1 MSMRVLSWSGP
12 KGGQIDVSFDDE
24 YFGAEEMQRE
34 IDFVDQAYPN
44 LPDEVPLGAVFAFAK
59 ERSTG
64 HLTARYR
71 IGDTVYRNV
80 AQHSLHRLWDSVDLI
95 DQLLHPLR
103 YKKSFS

>member
-24 YFGAEEMQRE
+24 YFGAEEMQSE
-34 IDFVDQAYPN
+34 IDFVHQAYPN

-59 ERSTG
+59 ERCTG

-80 AQHSLHRLWDSVDLI
+80 AQHSLHSLWDSVDLI

-103 YKKSFS
+103 YKKIFS